1 MGADARDGD
10 QARTSPGKA
19 KLALLSLGLFGGLV
33 VVGGAFGL
41 LVGPNETGQRIATA
55 PVEQLI
61 APSSTAAE
69 LVKGLDTNASLA
81 EVVQA
86 PTTTLAG
93 EGQPA
98 SAPVEVLGVT
108 ELGLSLGP
116 STSISPTATI
126 SPTTTSLPALAPA
139 DVEFLEL
146 PKAVYDRFTLEQ
158 SEVLA
163 INVAAN
169 DKIGGRLDSV
179 ETTGLGELPP
189 GFTLES
195 NGVLSGSTDQCGN
208 WKLQYVLNSSNPAI
222 GTSWI
227 DITVGGCTQSE

>member
-116 STSISPTATI
+116 STSISPT
-126 SPTTTSLPALAPA
+126 TTSLPALALAPA
-139 DVEFLEL
+139 AVEFLEL